1 MAHPLV
7 AANWKMNTTLT
18 EAEALVRA
26 EMAEL
31 GALDGLDVVLC
42 PPFVSLGRVAGLV
55 KGTRLH
61 VGAQN
66 LHWENEGAF
75 TGEVSADML
84 RHLCKYVI
92 VGHSERRQLFGETD
106 EMVSRKVKAA
116 LAADLIPILCVGE
129 VLEEREQGRAIE
141 VVTTQV
147 RAALEGVAST
157 DRVVVAYEPVW
168 AIGTGLAADGAAA
181 EEMCGLARQ
190 LVAEAQGEGAA
201 KYTPILYGGSVNP
214 DNISQYVGQP
224 NVDGALVGGASLKP
238 DQFVAIAR
246 ATAEARVA

>member
-26 EMAEL
+26 ELAEL
-31 GALDGLDVVLC
+31 AALDGLDVVLC
-42 PPFVSLGRVAGLV
+42 PPFLSLGLVADLV

-61 VGAQN
+61 MGAQN
-66 LHWENEGAF
+66 LHWEGQGAF
-75 TGEVSADML
+75 TGEISADML
-84 RHLCKYVI
+84 KHLCKYVI

-116 LAADLIPILCVGE
+116 LAGGLIPILCVGE
-129 VLEEREQGRAIE
+129 VLEEREQRRANE
-141 VVTTQV
+141 VVTTQL

-157 DRVVVAYEPVW
+157 DRLVVAYEPVW

-181 EEMCGLARQ
+181 EEMCGLVRQ

-214 DNISQYVGQP
+214 DNISQYVSQP

-246 ATAEARVA
+246 ATAEARAA